1 MNEMLSA
8 HRIHK
13 EYYTKAGPLP
23 VLRGINLS
31 VRQGELLAA
40 VGASGAGKSTL
51 LHVLGLLDAP
61 TSGAV
66 YFEGEDIYA
75 LKGQAKDRLRNRA
88 FGFVF
93 QFYHLLPEF
102 NALENV
108 LMPEMVRRGVFAWPR
123 HKKAACERAQ
133 GLLEKLG
140 LGDRLSHRPQELS
153 GGEQQRV
160 AIARALMNQPA
171 ILFCDEPTGNLD
183 ERTSKQIMD
192 LLTTLNRNAG
202 LTMVIVTHERELV
215 RSAHRV
221 LQLADGRI
229 VKEETIQELLPRVD
243 RKAKDNHTK

>member
-1 MNEMLSA
+1 
-8 HRIHK
+8 
-13 EYYTKAGPLP
+13 
-23 VLRGINLS
+23 V
-31 VRQGELLAA
+31 

-66 YFEGEDIYA
+66 HFEGEDIYA
-75 LKGQAKDRLRNRA
+75 LNGQAKDRLRNRA

-102 NALENV
+102 DALENV
-108 LMPEMVRRGVFAWPR
+108 LMPEMVRRGVFTWPG
-123 HKKAACERAQ
+123 HKKAAWERAKR
-133 GLLEKLG
+133 LLQSLG
-140 LGDRLSHRPQELS
+140 LGDRLSHRPQQLS

-160 AIARALMNQPA
+160 AIARALMNEPVV
-171 ILFCDEPTGNLD
+171 LFCDEPTGNLD
-183 ERTSKQIMD
+183 EQTSKQIMD
-192 LLTTLNRNAG
+192 LLTRLNRDEG

-229 VKEETIQELLPRVD
+229 VKEETVQHLLPRVD
-243 RKAKDNHTK
+243 KEVETDHTK